1 MMPTILDLFAG
12 IGGFSLAGHWA
23 GYQTLQFVEKDA
35 FRQKV
40 LTKNFPGIPIH
51 DDITN
56 FDGRPFRGR
65 VDVICGGFP
74 CQPFS
79 DAGQKRG
86 SADSRYL
93 WPQMLRVI
101 SEARPSWVCGE
112 NVDGIIGME
121 LDRVLS
127 ELEKEGYECHRSLFQ
142 LAVSMPRTAG
152 TGSGLLATPAKA
164 DGTGTHGGGQGR
176 SLRTDFSNLNKGLLP
191 TCSKLNGMN
200 GGSNQRKANSHLSG
214 LLPTPRKTKADGYAS
229 DGENPSLEQ
238 SINQKLNLL
247 PTPTANPLRS
257 GSASQETME
266 RNARPLSEVVGMS
279 IGFKLSPE
287 FLEWMQGYPEGWTEI
302 EGSVSKRSEIP
313 SSRRSRTKS

>member
-1 MMPTILDLFAG
+1 MPTILDLFAG

-127 ELEKEGYECHRSLFQ
+127 ELEKEGYECQPLVIPACSLNAPHRRNRVWIIGYSSESRRHRDAWRRTGEKSENRLLQSEQRTTADVFKTERHEWGQ
-142 LAVSMPRTAG
+142 QPEKGELALVG
-152 TGSGLLATPAKA
+152 AT
-164 DGTGTHGGGQGR
+164 TH
-176 SLRTDFSNLNKGLLP
+176 
-191 TCSKLNGMN
+191 
-200 GGSNQRKANSHLSG
+200 
-214 LLPTPRKTKADGYAS
+214 
-229 DGENPSLEQ
+229 
-238 SINQKLNLL
+238 
-247 PTPTANPLRS
+247 
-257 GSASQETME
+257 SQEDEGRRVCTVRASPKRE
-266 RNARPLSEVVGMS
+266 LITARA
-279 IGFKLSPE
+279 
-287 FLEWMQGYPEGWTEI
+287 
-302 EGSVSKRSEIP
+302 
-313 SSRRSRTKS
+313 